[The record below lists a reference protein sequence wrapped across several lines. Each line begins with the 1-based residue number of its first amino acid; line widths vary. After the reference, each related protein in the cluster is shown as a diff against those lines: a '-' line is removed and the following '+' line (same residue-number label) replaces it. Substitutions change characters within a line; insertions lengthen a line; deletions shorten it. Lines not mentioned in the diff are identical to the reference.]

1 MGDGGKLQQLIA
13 ALNKVILENQSYIE
27 VTKKLQE
34 TAELTKDNMVKFD
47 DSTNKLNDWV
57 RKQRNFVDGVQMLIA
72 KLEEI
77 ER

>member
-1 MGDGGKLQQLIA
+1 
-13 ALNKVILENQSYIE
+13 
-27 VTKKLQE
+27 
-34 TAELTKDNMVKFD
+34 MVKFD

-77 ER
+77 EKIKDYGCEFWKETKSKMEEGVGIIRNGSK